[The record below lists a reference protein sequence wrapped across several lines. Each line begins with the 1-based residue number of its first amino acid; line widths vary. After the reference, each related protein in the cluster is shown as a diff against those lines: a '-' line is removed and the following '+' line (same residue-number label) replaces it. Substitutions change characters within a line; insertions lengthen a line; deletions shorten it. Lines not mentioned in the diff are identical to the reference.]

1 MIAVGI
7 DLCDVRAIERS
18 IEQFGE
24 RFLRRICTEGELAYC
39 TSSPHAT
46 AERVAARFAAK
57 EACRKV
63 LGAGPP
69 WWTSIEVV
77 RDANG
82 RPGLVLHG
90 DAARHAAEHGIT
102 QLAVS
107 LTHEEN
113 LAGAVVM
120 ADLRADEHGS
130 IPHDPATPQLQ
141 ENTMSTIVT
150 RDTIVEAVHHI
161 VVEHGRLARDA
172 DQLGE
177 LDDLYEAGMTSHSSV
192 NVMLAVEDHF
202 DVEFP
207 DSLLRRDTFQSVAGI
222 SDAVAQMLGGA

>member
-1 MIAVGI
+1 MRVGI

-18 IEQFGE
+18 IELFGD
-24 RFLRRICTEGELAYC
+24 RFLHRICTDAELAYC
-39 TSSPHAT
+39 TATPHAT

-77 RDANG
+77 RDAHG

-90 DAARHAAEHGIT
+90 GAADQAAAIGIT
-102 QLAVS
+102 DLAVS

-120 ADLRADEHGS
+120 AGLRADEHRS
-130 IPHDPATPQLQ
+130 SFDHATPPEPQ
-141 ENTMSTIVT
+141 ESPMSTIAT
-150 RDTIVEAVHHI
+150 RDTIVGAVHQI
-161 VVEHGRLARDA
+161 VVEHGRLARGA
-172 DQLGE
+172 DDLGE

-207 DSLLRRDTFQSVAGI
+207 DSMLRRDTFQSVAGI
-222 SDAVAQMLGGA
+222 SNAVAQLLGGA